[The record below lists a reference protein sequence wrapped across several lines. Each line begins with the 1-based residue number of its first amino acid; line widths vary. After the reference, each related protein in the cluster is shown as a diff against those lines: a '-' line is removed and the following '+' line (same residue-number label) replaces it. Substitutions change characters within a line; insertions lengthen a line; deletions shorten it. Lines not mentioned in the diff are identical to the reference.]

1 MGRWGSESGQG
12 LQHTPKEEG
21 KSLLRDQVLQILPGG
36 RMWQMVD
43 FGGCGMAKGP
53 WGRAGEGT
61 SFYCGSPSMVA
72 PQVTLELHY
81 ESR

>member
-36 RMWQMVD
+36 RMWQVVD
-43 FGGCGMAKGP
+43 FDGCGMTEGP
-53 WGRAGEGT
+53 RGQAGEGT
-61 SFYCGSPSMVA
+61 SFYHRSPSMMA
-72 PQVTLELHY
+72 PQVKLELHY